1 MDKVQQAIAAQRKRR
16 ADIQSSYDSKKKS
29 ATEARL
35 KPTPVK
41 SSVSSVGVSDSVSKA
56 IAAQRKRRS
65 DIQSAYDSRKKS
77 AIEARKGIVSPTK
90 TTPTAPIKSTSKPGG
105 YESYMNTV
113 KGESFKATAPK
124 KPAVAPKGP
133 SIAQKRAAFQ
143 SANSTIVGDFPY
155 RSTAPTIEYLMKNT
169 IGVAGLSKA
178 AAPKSI
184 APARTYTDKEKQINS
199 LLMTGKNKKGTLKA
213 STQRKIQ
220 QIRKK

>member
-1 MDKVQQAIAAQRKRR
+1 MDNVQKAIAAQRKRR

-56 IAAQRKRRS
+56 IAAQRKRRA
-65 DIQSAYDSRKKS
+65 DIQSSYDSKKKS
-77 AIEARKGIVSPTK
+77 SIEARKGIVSPAK
-90 TTPTAPIKSTSKPGG
+90 PTPTAPIKPTSKPSG

-113 KGESFKATAPK
+113 KGESFKANSPK
-124 KPAVAPKGP
+124 KPAAAPKSP

-143 SANSTIVGDFPY
+143 AANAPVVSNVSKP
-155 RSTAPTIEYLMKNT
+155 RLAPTKGP

-178 AAPKSI
+178 APKAINVAPK
-184 APARTYTDKEKQINS
+184 RTYSEKEQKIS
-199 LLMTGKNKKGTLKA
+199 AILATGKKKNGTMKA
-213 STQRKIQ
+213 SAQRKIQ
-220 QIRKK
+220 RIRKK